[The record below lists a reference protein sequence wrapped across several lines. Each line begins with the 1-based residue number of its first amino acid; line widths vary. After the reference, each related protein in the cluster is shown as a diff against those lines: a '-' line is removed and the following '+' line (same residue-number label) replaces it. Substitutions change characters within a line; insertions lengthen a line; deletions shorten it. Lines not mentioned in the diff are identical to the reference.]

1 MVSYQDE
8 RVGHRREDMIC
19 RKETEASRESQDASC
34 ADRVSTEANTPGEA
48 EPNRAS
54 RQTGQTGLDSERRLN

>member
-19 RKETEASRESQDASC
+19 RKESRESQDASC
-34 ADRVSTEANTPGEA
+34 ADRVSTDANTPGEA